1 MNITATLFGQ
11 VLVFTF
17 LILFMKRFLW
27 EPVLTAM
34 EDRKARIAEGLA
46 ASEKGAEDA
55 KIAEEEAAKTISEA
69 KAQAAEIVAQG
80 KARESQMLEEA
91 KGKAIEEAGRVKAAA
106 DAELEQEIIRAKDG
120 LRAQVSELAVAG
132 ASKILGKEIDAKTHK
147 SVLDDLVSKI

>member
-11 VLVFTF
+11 VIVFTL
-17 LILFMKRFLW
+17 LILFIKRYLW
-27 EPVLTAM
+27 EPILDNM

-55 KIAEEEAAKTISEA
+55 RLAKERATEILRDAKT
-69 KAQAAEIVAQG
+69 QAAEIVSQG

-91 KGKAIEEAGRVKAAA
+91 KDKAVEEANRIKVAA
-106 DAELEQEIIRAKDG
+106 DAELKQEIIRAKDG
-120 LRAQVSELAVAG
+120 LRTQVSELAVAG

-147 SVLDDLVSKI
+147 SVLADLVAKI

>member
-11 VLVFTF
+11 VIVFTL
-17 LILFMKRFLW
+17 LILFIKRFLW
-27 EPVLTAM
+27 EPILNNM

-55 KIAEEEAAKTISEA
+55 KIAEEQAVEIVRDAKN
-69 KAQAAEIVAQG
+69 QAAEIVAQS

-91 KGKAIEEAGRVKAAA
+91 KGKAIEEAERVKTAA

-120 LRAQVSELAVAG
+120 LRAQVSELAIAG

-147 SVLDDLVSKI
+147 SVLADLVSKI

>member
-11 VLVFTF
+11 VIVFTL
-17 LILFMKRFLW
+17 LILFIKRFLW
-27 EPVLTAM
+27 EPILDNM

-46 ASEKGAEDA
+46 ASEKGVEDA
-55 KIAEEEAAKTISEA
+55 RLAKQRATEILRDAKT
-69 KAQAAEIVAQG
+69 QAAEIVSQG

-91 KGKAIEEAGRVKAAA
+91 KGKAVEEANRIKVAA

-120 LRAQVSELAVAG
+120 LRTQVSELAIAG

-147 SVLDDLVSKI
+147 SVLADLVAKI

>member
-11 VLVFTF
+11 VIVFPL
-17 LILFMKRFLW
+17 LILFIKRFLW
-27 EPVLTAM
+27 EPILDNM
-34 EDRKARIAEGLA
+34 EARKARIAEGLA

-55 KIAEEEAAKTISEA
+55 KVAEEQAAELITSAKT
-69 KAQAAEIVAQG
+69 QAAEIIAQS

-91 KGKAIEEAGRVKAAA
+91 KGKAIEEAARVKTAA

-147 SVLDDLVSKI
+147 SVLDDLVSQI